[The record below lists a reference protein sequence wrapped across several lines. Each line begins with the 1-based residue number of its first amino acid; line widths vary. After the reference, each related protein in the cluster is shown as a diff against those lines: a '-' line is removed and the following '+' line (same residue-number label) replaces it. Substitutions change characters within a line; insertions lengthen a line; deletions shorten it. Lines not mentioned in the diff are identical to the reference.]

1 MGFEDKQSNQMIFIK
16 VLQIVSFFLLFSLLC
31 VSCIKV
37 FKSVEMQGRNWS
49 NVEGRMARKGM
60 GEEQLNQEIAE
71 KGVRGRRRR
80 RSRSRL
86 LMAARKRK

>member
-1 MGFEDKQSNQMIFIK
+1 MEQCGREDGGK
-16 VLQIVSFFLLFSLLC
+16 
-31 VSCIKV
+31 
-37 FKSVEMQGRNWS
+37 E
-49 NVEGRMARKGM
+49 M

-86 LMAARKRK
+86 LIAARKRK